1 MDWIQF
7 NQMVGIMEGVVVK
20 STGSWYSVKV
30 SPGEYVNCR
39 IKGKFRLD
47 GIKHTNPIAVGDV
60 VDFELED
67 GREEGMIHKIHE
79 RKNYIIRKASNL
91 SKQTHII
98 ASNLDQAIVV
108 ASLVQPA
115 TSLGFIDRFL
125 ATAEAYHVPAII
137 VFNKSDLYNETMQ
150 SVLDDIM
157 QLYQKIGYKV
167 VLSSATE
174 QTNIEALRI
183 LLKDKTTLVM
193 GHSGVGKSTLLNAI
207 EPELFLKT
215 GIISSY
221 SNKGKH
227 TTTFAEMF
235 ELSFGGN
242 IIDTPG
248 IKELGVVDFD
258 KRLVSHYFR
267 EMRALIGQCKF
278 NDCQHVNEPG
288 CAVLKAVE
296 AGEIRIERYGSYLS
310 VLNNEDIFQ

>member
-1 MDWIQF
+1 
-7 NQMVGIMEGVVVK
+7 
-20 STGSWYSVKV
+20 
-30 SPGEYVNCR
+30 
-39 IKGKFRLD
+39 
-47 GIKHTNPIAVGDV
+47 
-60 VDFELED
+60 
-67 GREEGMIHKIHE
+67 
-79 RKNYIIRKASNL
+79 
-91 SKQTHII
+91 
-98 ASNLDQAIVV
+98 
-108 ASLVQPA
+108 
-115 TSLGFIDRFL
+115 
-125 ATAEAYHVPAII
+125 
-137 VFNKSDLYNETMQ
+137 
-150 SVLDDIM
+150 
-157 QLYQKIGYKV
+157 
-167 VLSSATE
+167 
-174 QTNIEALRI
+174 
-183 LLKDKTTLVM
+183 LVM

>member
-1 MDWIQF
+1 
-7 NQMVGIMEGVVVK
+7 MEGIVVK
-20 STGSWYSVKV
+20 STGSWYSVRLYSGK
-30 SPGEYVNCR
+30 YIQCR
-39 IKGKFRLD
+39 IKGKFRLE

-60 VDFELED
+60 VDLEMEE
-67 GREEGMIHKIHE
+67 GREEGVINKIHE

-91 SKQTHII
+91 SKQTHIL
-98 ASNLDQAIVV
+98 ASNLDQAVIV

-125 ATAEAYHVPAII
+125 ATAEAYHVPAVI
-137 VFNKSDLYNETMQ
+137 VFNKADLYDET
-150 SVLDDIM
+150 LLAIM
-157 QLYQKIGYKV
+157 NDTIQLYRNIGYKV
-167 VLSSATE
+167 LLSSATE
-174 QTNIEALRI
+174 HTNIEALRE

-193 GHSGVGKSTLLNAI
+193 GHSGVGKSTLLNAVS
-207 EPELFLKT
+207 PELSLRT
-215 GIISSY
+215 GEISNY

-235 ELSFGGN
+235 ELTFGGN

-267 EMRALIGQCKF
+267 EMKALIGQCKF

-296 AGEIRIERYGSYLS
+296 AGEISVARYNSYVS
-310 VLNNEDIFQ
+310 ILNDEDIFQ

>member
-1 MDWIQF
+1 MD
-7 NQMVGIMEGVVVK
+7 GIMEGVVVK

-30 SPGEYVNCR
+30 APGQYIQCR

-60 VDFELED
+60 VDFELEE

-125 ATAEAYHVPAII
+125 ATAEAYHVPAVI
-137 VFNKSDLYNETMQ
+137 VFNKSDLYNEAMQ
-150 SVLDDIM
+150 AVLDDII
-157 QLYQKIGYKV
+157 QLYRKIGYQV
-167 VLSSATE
+167 VLSSATA
-174 QTNIEALRI
+174 QTNIEALRE

-207 EPELFLKT
+207 EPELVLKT
-215 GIISSY
+215 GTISNY

-278 NDCQHVNEPG
+278 NDCQHVNEPV

-296 AGEIRIERYGSYLS
+296 TGEIRVERYASYLS